1 MAVPGGGTSDTIY
14 TSFDSVTSI
23 TGSSGDPYTQT
34 IPAVETATIQGSF
47 IFKDR
52 AQGNDVEK
60 VVQTKVLDLERRLIY
75 ITDDLGRVA
84 AIEQII

>member
-1 MAVPGGGTSDTIY
+1 MADTIY

-47 IFKDR
+47 IFRDR
-52 AQGNDVEK
+52 EQGNDVEK

-84 AIEQII
+84 AIEQIT

>member
-1 MAVPGGGTSDTIY
+1 MAVPVSEIY

-23 TGSSGDPYTQT
+23 TSSTQTYTQT
-34 IPAVETATIQGSF
+34 TPAVEIATIQGSF

-84 AIEQII
+84 AIEQIT

>member
-1 MAVPGGGTSDTIY
+1 MAVPVSEIY

-23 TGSSGDPYTQT
+23 TSSTETYNQT

-84 AIEQII
+84 AIEQIT

>member
-1 MAVPGGGTSDTIY
+1 MAEVGGGTSSEIFTF
-14 TSFDSVTSI
+14 FDSVTSI
-23 TGSSGDPYTQT
+23 TGSDGTIYTQT

-47 IFKDR
+47 IFRDR
-52 AQGNDVEK
+52 EQGNDVEK

-84 AIEQII
+84 AIEQIT